1 MLRELE
7 AEPASTRH
15 KIIDF
20 FNRILVEYDDYA
32 SSIGDAVVILF
43 KLVIVGRER

>member
-7 AEPASTRH
+7 IEPASTRH

-20 FNRILVEYDDYA
+20 FNRILVEYDNYA
-32 SSIGDAVVILF
+32 SSIEDPVGFTFVCIL
-43 KLVIVGRER
+43 